1 MSRMTEPS
9 YNQEFLSNTV
19 ELTSQYLADILLDIQ
34 SFHYSL
40 DHKEYQSNHIL
51 SQLSSEVGH
60 FVELTTLLAR
70 LVTLRTKVTIPDI
83 KESHIQLLF
92 IFKAMNQAQA
102 KKDNTALEELIKYEL
117 KDNLTQWKILL
128 IPQIK
133 KLLNR

>member
-9 YNQEFLSNTV
+9 YNQEFLLNTL
-19 ELTSQYLADILLDIQ
+19 ELTSQYLADILLEIQ
-34 SFHYSL
+34 NFHYSL
-40 DHKEYQSNHIL
+40 DHKEYQANHKL

-70 LVTLRTKVTIPDI
+70 LVTLRTRVTIPDI

-92 IFKAMNQAQA
+92 IFKAMNQAQV

-117 KDNLTQWKILL
+117 KDNLTQWKILF

-133 KLLNR
+133 KLLNS

>member
-9 YNQEFLSNTV
+9 YNQEFLLNTV
-19 ELTSQYLADILLDIQ
+19 ELTSQYLSDILLEIQ
-34 SFHYSL
+34 SYHYSL
-40 DHKEYQSNHIL
+40 DHKEYHFNHIL
-51 SQLSSEVGH
+51 SLLSSEVGH

-70 LVTLRTKVTIPDI
+70 LVTLRTKVTITDI

-117 KDNLTQWKILL
+117 KDNLTQWKILF

-133 KLLNR
+133 KLLNS

>member
-1 MSRMTEPS
+1 MTEPS
-9 YNQEFLSNTV
+9 YNQEFLLNTV
-19 ELTSQYLADILLDIQ
+19 ELTSQYLTDILRDIQ
-34 SFHYSL
+34 GFHFSL
-40 DHKEYQSNHIL
+40 DHKEYHSNHIL

-70 LVTLRTKVTIPDI
+70 LVTLKTKVTIPDI

-117 KDNLTQWKILL
+117 KDNLTQWKILF

-133 KLLNR
+133 KLLNS

>member
-9 YNQEFLSNTV
+9 YNQEFLLNTV
-19 ELTSQYLADILLDIQ
+19 ELASQYLTDILLEIQ

-40 DHKEYQSNHIL
+40 DQKEYHSNHIL

-92 IFKAMNQAQA
+92 HLQSDEPGTGQK
-102 KKDNTALEELIKYEL
+102 
-117 KDNLTQWKILL
+117 
-128 IPQIK
+128 
-133 KLLNR
+133 R

>member
-9 YNQEFLSNTV
+9 YNHEFLLNTL
-19 ELTSQYLADILLDIQ
+19 ELTSQYLTDILLHIQ
-34 SFHYSL
+34 NFQVST
-40 DHKEYQSNHIL
+40 DHKEYLTNHQI

-60 FVELTTLLAR
+60 FVELTTLMAR
-70 LVTLRTKVTIPDI
+70 LVTIRTKVTIHDI

-117 KDNLTQWKILL
+117 KDNLTQWKILF

-133 KLLNR
+133 KLLNS